1 MPGSRSAGAVAPV
14 VPVARWHVL
23 GVRAFAG
30 VVLVVLVAGAVSD
43 GRLATAPRVVL
54 AVAGVVLGTLTV
66 WVLLRWLGRDRSER
80 SVLLW
85 PGGVLLLLVVLNL
98 VSPLTARE
106 LPGVFTLAF
115 LFVGLSQR
123 PGTVW
128 WCLPIALVP
137 YVWVLQ
143 IDLDV
148 SLVRI
153 PVIVAVW
160 TLVAEV
166 PARLLGLLRVQAEEL
181 SRTASTDALTGLA
194 NRADLDRTLAA
205 LGAQDALG
213 ILDLDHFKRY
223 NDTFGHPSGDV
234 LLRDFAD
241 CLRES
246 ARSGDRLFRYGGE
259 EFLLVLPRTT
269 PAAGAAVL
277 HRIADHWR
285 QTRPDVTFSAG
296 VASAAGPD
304 PLGTADAL
312 LYQAKEQGRDRVV
325 AQADAADPDASEASL
340 PQEAGS

>member
-1 MPGSRSAGAVAPV
+1 MPGSRSAAAVAPV
-14 VPVARWHVL
+14 VPVTRWHVL
-23 GVRAFAG
+23 GARAFAA
-30 VVLVVLVAGAVSD
+30 VAVVVLVAGAVSD
-43 GRLATAPRVVL
+43 GRLDTAPRVVL
-54 AVAGVVLGTLTV
+54 AVAGVVLATLAV
-66 WVLLRWLGRDRSER
+66 WAGLRRRGRDGSER

-85 PGGVLLLLVVLNL
+85 PAAVLVLMVVLNL
-98 VSPLTARE
+98 VSPLTAHE
-106 LPGVFTLAF
+106 LPGLFTLAF

-128 WCLPIALVP
+128 WCLPVALVP
-137 YVWVLQ
+137 YVWILQ

-205 LGAQDALG
+205 LGPHDAVA
-213 ILDLDHFKRY
+213 IVDLDHFKRY

-269 PAAGAAVL
+269 PAAAAGVL
-277 HRIADHWR
+277 RRTAGRWQ
-285 QTRPDVTFSAG
+285 QTRPEVTFSAG
-296 VASAAGPD
+296 VAAGAGRD
-304 PLGTADAL
+304 PLGSADAL
-312 LYQAKEQGRDRVV
+312 LYQAKEQGRDRVL
-325 AQADAADPDASEASL
+325 AQPDAVDPDAPEASL
-340 PQEAGS
+340 PQGTGS